1 MIQRKQSLWLLLA
14 ALFAAG
20 VFYFDLFRGE
30 IRTGDIVES
39 RMLRVA
45 DHYPSLLI
53 ALVMVLLPLVTI
65 FMFSNRKRQLRMTAI
80 ALLSSAGFMSM
91 MLWRVRGLSTHVP
104 PVTGGSYW
112 IGAVLPVFSIVLLVL
127 AMVGIR
133 NDEKLVRSTDRLR

>member
-20 VFYFDLFRGE
+20 VFYFDLYRGE

-65 FMFSNRKRQLRMTAI
+65 FMFTNRKRQLRMTAI
-80 ALLSSAGFMSM
+80 ALISAAGFMSM
-91 MLWRVRGLSTHVP
+91 MLWRVTGLTREVP

-112 IGAVLPVFSIVLLVL
+112 IGAVLPVFSLVLLVL
-127 AMVGIR
+127 AMAGIR
-133 NDEKLVRSTDRLR
+133 SDEKLVRSTDRLR